1 MQYNTPE
8 LRVLGTLSG
17 LTLGMNGSCPDG
29 GGRNNTQ
36 NSDGANAGGTPCS
49 AADNSSD

>member
-1 MQYNTPE
+1 MQYTKPE

-17 LTLGMNGSCPDG
+17 LTLGVGGSCPDG

-36 NSDGANAGGTPCS
+36 NSDDANAGGDPCS
-49 AADNSSD
+49 AADNSG